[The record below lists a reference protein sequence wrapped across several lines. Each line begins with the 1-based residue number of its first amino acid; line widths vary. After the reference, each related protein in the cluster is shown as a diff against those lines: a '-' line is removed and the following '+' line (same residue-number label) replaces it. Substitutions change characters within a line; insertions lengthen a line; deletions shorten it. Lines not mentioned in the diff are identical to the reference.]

1 MTLLCFLVLNVFPI
15 AFLQLTDLW
24 IPCSLLVFALSW
36 SYRCAEIRLILA
48 HLLDHLILF
57 MFMITFEVVLS
68 FTTGFF
74 SGYPF
79 KVLVFELLYDLL
91 ILTAL
96 PTNLDSTFMN
106 QIKHL
111 DDFHKKWFSIFI
123 LSHILDCTVIKHT
136 STVTVFLLLL
146 LMYHRTIVLIEVF
159 YISTALNCLFNDQS
173 FQFFHFFC

>member
-1 MTLLCFLVLNVFPI
+1 MEYVTVLCFLVLNVFPI

-24 IPCSLLVFALSW
+24 IPRSLLVFALSR

-111 DDFHKKWFSIFI
+111 DDFHKK
-123 LSHILDCTVIKHT
+123 
-136 STVTVFLLLL
+136 
-146 LMYHRTIVLIEVF
+146 
-159 YISTALNCLFNDQS
+159 
-173 FQFFHFFC
+173 